1 MSMASSH
8 DGTMIASS
16 CKASNPEHA
25 VVRVHSTTTW
35 DPVGSPLAGHTL
47 GITRIAFSKDDQ
59 RILSV
64 SRDRGWRLFCRNGDG
79 GYEPEAQEDRAHA
92 RMVLDAS
99 WGRAFFATAGR
110 DKSVS
115 GTTHRASGLTCR

>member
-25 VVRVHSTTTW
+25 VVRVHSTATW

-64 SRDRGWRLFCRNGDG
+64 SRDRGWRLFCKNGAG
-79 GYEPEAQEDRAHA
+79 GYEPEAQEDRAHS

-99 WGRAFFATAGR
+99 WGRSFFATAGR
-110 DKSVS
+110 DKM
-115 GTTHRASGLTCR
+115 ASCKNGP